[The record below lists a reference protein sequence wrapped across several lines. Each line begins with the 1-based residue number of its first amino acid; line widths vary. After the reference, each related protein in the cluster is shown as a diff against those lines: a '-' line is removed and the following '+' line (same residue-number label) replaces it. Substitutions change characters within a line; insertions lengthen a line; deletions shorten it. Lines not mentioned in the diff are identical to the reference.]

1 MVDVDLFVHSLL
13 FLTYINMTN
22 NDSRTFIYLVATL
35 LIAVAMGFLFG
46 FKMGKKSVLKNLVTK
61 TDTVIVRETIKEP
74 IPTPKIK
81 PKRKIVARLALADTS
96 TRASELEDTCKAVK
110 ELSDSADVIVP
121 ISTSVYKTDDYSAT
135 IEGYRARLVDM
146 TVYPQIRYITT
157 TNTVVKHRH
166 WTIMVG
172 SQLGYGFT
180 TKGVGLYSGGGISA
194 GYAF

>member
-61 TDTVIVRETIKEP
+61 TDTVIVRETIHDTVP
-74 IPTPKIK
+74 VPKYIK
-81 PKRKIVARLALADTS
+81 LVKHVTDTFKVV
-96 TRASELEDTCKAVK
+96 EVIHDTVDKAVV
-110 ELSDSADVIVP
+110 EVP
-121 ISTSVYKTDDYSAT
+121 ITQKTYATKDYKAT

-146 TVYPQIRYITT
+146 TTYPETRYITT

-180 TKGVGLYSGGGISA
+180 TKGTGLYSGGGVSA